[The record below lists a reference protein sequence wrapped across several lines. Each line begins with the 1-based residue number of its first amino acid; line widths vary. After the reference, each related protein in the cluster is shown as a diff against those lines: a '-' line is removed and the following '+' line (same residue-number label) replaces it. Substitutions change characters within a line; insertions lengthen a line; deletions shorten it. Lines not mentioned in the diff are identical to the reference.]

1 MLCLKSAFLIS
12 HMEKS
17 AQMLQEIV
25 KSENF
30 MLKQFFYGRYSIRKG
45 GVHLSNQKVTLRIEE
60 GQVDSYAIMGAGLPM
75 VVTAA
80 EMVLGSTVT
89 VYGASNNMEALSNLC
104 QAIEGDAR
112 ST

>member
-1 MLCLKSAFLIS
+1 
-12 HMEKS
+12 MEKS

-60 GQVDSYAIMGAGLPM
+60 GQVDSYAMMGDEIGR
-75 VVTAA
+75 
-80 EMVLGSTVT
+80 
-89 VYGASNNMEALSNLC
+89 ASCRE
-104 QAIEGDAR
+104 R
-112 ST
+112 V